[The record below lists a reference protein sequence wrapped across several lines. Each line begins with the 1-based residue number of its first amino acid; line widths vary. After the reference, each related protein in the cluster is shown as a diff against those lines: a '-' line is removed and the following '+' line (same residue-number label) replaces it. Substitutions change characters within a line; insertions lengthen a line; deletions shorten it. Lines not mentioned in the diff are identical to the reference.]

1 MVKTVL
7 WGVCICTSKP
17 FLPVP
22 THLILSNVV
31 IEWSPAGF
39 NAIQFVIPWNLHE
52 PQPGSYNFE
61 DMLDINAFL
70 TMAAEED
77 LYVLL
82 RPGPY
87 ICAGKFFFSF
97 FLI

>member
-1 MVKTVL
+1 M
-7 WGVCICTSKP
+7 
-17 FLPVP
+17 
-22 THLILSNVV
+22 
-31 IEWSPAGF
+31 
-39 NAIQFVIPWNLHE
+39 IPWNLHE
-52 PQPGSYNFE
+52 PQPGSYVFQ

-87 ICAGKFFFSF
+87 ICAGKFFFYPFYYNPVPAILWESKIQ
-97 FLI
+97 L

>member
-1 MVKTVL
+1 
-7 WGVCICTSKP
+7 
-17 FLPVP
+17 
-22 THLILSNVV
+22 
-31 IEWSPAGF
+31 
-39 NAIQFVIPWNLHE
+39 VIPWNLHE
-52 PQPGSYNFE
+52 PQPGSYVFQ

-87 ICAGKFFFSF
+87 ICAGKFFSSF
-97 FLI
+97 IYPESAKLCESEIQL